1 MLDIDMA
8 NELFKFNCNNN
19 NKDKLNIS
27 DDNKVVDALAGIV
40 KSRKRLSFPRDNAIL
55 NSEPN

>member
-8 NELFKFNCNNN
+8 NELFRFNCKNDY
-19 NKDKLNIS
+19 KDKLNIS

-40 KSRKRLSFPRDNAIL
+40 KSRKRLSSPRDIGGL
-55 NSEPN
+55 NSECN

>member
-8 NELFKFNCNNN
+8 NELFRFSFDK
-19 NKDKLNIS
+19 KDKLNIS

-40 KSRKRLSFPRDNAIL
+40 KSRNRLLSPR
-55 NSEPN
+55 